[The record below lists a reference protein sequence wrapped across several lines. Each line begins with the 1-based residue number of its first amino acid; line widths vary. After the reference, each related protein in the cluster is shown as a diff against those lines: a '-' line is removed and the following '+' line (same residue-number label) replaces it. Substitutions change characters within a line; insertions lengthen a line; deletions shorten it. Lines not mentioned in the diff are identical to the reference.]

1 MQSTSLQILLIA
13 LSFFMSVVLT
23 IMPVPEWVSTYRPEW
38 VALVLIYWCMAL
50 PNLVGVGMAW
60 LLGLLVDAA
69 KGALLGQHALGFAI
83 TAYIAIHLHQRVRV
97 YPLSQQMIVVGFIL
111 LPYMSLT
118 LWVKGIRGEAPHT
131 WLYWAPLLSSMLLWP
146 FVFMLLRALRRQTGR
161 QNK

>member
-1 MQSTSLQILLIA
+1 MQSTSIQVFVIS
-13 LSFFMSVVLT
+13 LSFLVSVILT
-23 IMPVPEWVSTYRPEW
+23 IMPLPEWGTAFRPEW

-50 PNLVGVGMAW
+50 PNLVGVGVAW

-83 TAYIAIHLHQRVRV
+83 TAYITIYLHQRVRV
-97 YPLSQQMIVVGFIL
+97 YPLSQQIFVVGFIL

-146 FVFMLLRALRRQTGR
+146 FVFMLLRALRRHISR
-161 QNK
+161 QSR

>member
-1 MQSTSLQILLIA
+1 MQSTSVQAIFIA
-13 LSFFMSVVLT
+13 LSFLMSIVLT
-23 IMPVPEWVSTYRPEW
+23 IMPLPDWVSIYRPEW

-50 PNLVGVGMAW
+50 PNLVGVGIAW

-83 TAYIAIHLHQRVRV
+83 MAYITIHLHQRARV
-97 YPLSQQMIVVGFIL
+97 YPLSQQTIVVGFIL

-146 FVFMLLRALRRQTGR
+146 LVFVLLRALRRRATR